1 MGNSTPSKSSLH
13 WHFGIGDTTSY
24 VFLRCKYFMYMQ
36 DLSINSNLCGR
47 EHLCP
52 RNINSGTRTP
62 TICKMRWILTLS
74 IVGKFF
80 SHDYTLCTSSNVLI
94 PRTFL
99 HMLARVTNF
108 ETVLFIGNLFVLH
121 RHFLHTVP
129 YYILVEKS
137 LWMCQDSFWIIYGF
151 PTKNNIFETVPFHWS
166 IELLNLFVHFAKT
179 KLLSFCL

>member
-108 ETVLFIGNLFVLH
+108 ETVLSIHWKLVCSPSPFSTYCTILHSSGEIIMDVPGFILD
-121 RHFLHTVP
+121 
-129 YYILVEKS
+129 Y
-137 LWMCQDSFWIIYGF
+137 LWFS
-151 PTKNNIFETVPFHWS
+151 H
-166 IELLNLFVHFAKT
+166 
-179 KLLSFCL
+179 